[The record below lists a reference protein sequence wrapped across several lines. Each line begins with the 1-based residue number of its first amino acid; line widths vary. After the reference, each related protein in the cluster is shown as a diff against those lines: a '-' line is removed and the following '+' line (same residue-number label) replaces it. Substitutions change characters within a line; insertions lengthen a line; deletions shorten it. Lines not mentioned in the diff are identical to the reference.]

1 MVLGFD
7 AFKGNGFNW
16 NTNLNY
22 SFNHN
27 KIIELNPAA
36 PTTPVVLTGFGNNA
50 YESVLVTGGEYGDI
64 YGYKFQRNASGQIEL
79 NSAGAPIQNS
89 TPQKLGNPNP
99 KFQMGW
105 GNTFSYKHFSLD
117 FLIDGKFGG
126 QVLSMTQML
135 LDSYGVSA
143 ASGAARDAGGV
154 IVNAVNPSGQT
165 VTKVDAQTWY
175 TTVGGRSGIGEA
187 YMYSATVVRLRS
199 ADAAR

>member
-1 MVLGFD
+1 M
-7 AFKGNGFNW
+7 
-16 NTNLNY
+16 
-22 SFNHN
+22 
-27 KIIELNPAA
+27 
-36 PTTPVVLTGFGNNA
+36 
-50 YESVLVTGGEYGDI
+50 
-64 YGYKFQRNASGQIEL
+64 
-79 NSAGAPIQNS
+79 
-89 TPQKLGNPNP
+89 
-99 KFQMGW
+99 
-105 GNTFSYKHFSLD
+105 SLD